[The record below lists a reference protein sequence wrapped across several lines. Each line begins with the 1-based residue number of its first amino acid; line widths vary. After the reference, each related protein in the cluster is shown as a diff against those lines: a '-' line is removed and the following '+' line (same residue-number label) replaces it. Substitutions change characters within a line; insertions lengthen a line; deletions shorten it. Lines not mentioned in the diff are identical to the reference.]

1 MKVKTSELE
10 GEALDWVVWSI
21 EFKDAARGDDDALL
35 AAVSPFNPSAK
46 WSQGRP
52 LIDKG
57 LICTK
62 PHPSRGWS
70 ARGYA
75 DARVYHGKTL
85 LIAAMRCFVSEN
97 LGEEVDVPD
106 NLKGVQSESNPD

>member
-1 MKVKTSELE
+1 MSNTITIHDQAVIGTDREASELLIATLE
-10 GEALDWVVWSI
+10 RALRHVHQDGSTADI
-21 EFKDAARGDDDALL
+21 YCNERKSGRGD
-35 AAVSPFNPSAK
+35 
-46 WSQGRP
+46 
-52 LIDKG
+52 
-57 LICTK
+57 
-62 PHPSRGWS
+62 
-70 ARGYA
+70 A